1 MKEGRWNVH
10 RSYIFDKKLHWYDE
24 KMKGHKLLIK
34 NCKKSL
40 DFSGQDEYNT
50 LSTQRKGVLNNR
62 KGAREASGS
71 WQSLNYI
78 LL

>member
-50 LSTQRKGVLNNR
+50 LSTQRKRVLNNR
-62 KGAREASGS
+62 KGAHEASGS
-71 WQSLNYI
+71 
-78 LL
+78 

>member
-24 KMKGHKLLIK
+24 NVKGHKMLIK

-62 KGAREASGS
+62 KGAHEASGS

>member
-1 MKEGRWNVH
+1 MKRGRRNVH
-10 RSYIFDKKLHWYDE
+10 CSYIFNKKLRWYDE

-62 KGAREASGS
+62 KDAHEASGL

>member
-1 MKEGRWNVH
+1 MKRGRRNVH
-10 RSYIFDKKLHWYDE
+10 CSYIFDKKLRWYDE

-50 LSTQRKGVLNNR
+50 LSTQRKGVLNSR
-62 KGAREASGS
+62 KGAHKASGS

>member
-10 RSYIFDKKLHWYDE
+10 RSYIFDKKLHWSDE
-24 KMKGHKLLIK
+24 NVKGHKMLIK

-50 LSTQRKGVLNNR
+50 LSTQRKGVLNSR
-62 KGAREASGS
+62 KGADEASGS
-71 WQSLNYI
+71 
-78 LL
+78 

>member
-10 RSYIFDKKLHWYDE
+10 HSYIFDENLRWYDE

-62 KGAREASGS
+62 KNTHEASGS